1 MSAQLCSVRTINE
14 LASFASMQ
22 GIDLG
27 LNNGGFLNARLNP
40 QGVADLLLAANMASL
55 KARYP
60 RDYNEAREIQ
70 YTPADPAD
78 LDPVVILKTANYFN
92 YQSCESAG
100 YYESDAAAMMRCIIQ
115 NAIRA
120 MPAYG
125 AAPWGLDGVEPAPVW
140 LGETQKRIEA
150 AAPAQRSILDMCFP
164 SGAVDLEETP
174 LQPITRAT
182 LSSMGPTKVSGN
194 AQWAAKTGDPIPA
207 PKQQPKK
214 QPKPNGNEQPD
225 GPFLSRHTCGLPGEA
240 CTVCPL
246 TTQRK

>member
-1 MSAQLCSVRTINE
+1 MSAQICSVRTINA
-14 LASFASMQ
+14 LASFARIQ
-22 GIDLG
+22 GIDLC
-27 LNNGGFLNARLNP
+27 LNNGDQLNARLNP

-182 LSSMGPTKVSGN
+182 LSSMGPGTTPQPV
-194 AQWAAKTGDPIPA
+194 

-214 QPKPNGNEQPD
+214 QPKPNDNEQPD
-225 GPFLSRHTCGLPGEA
+225 GPF
-240 CTVCPL
+240 
-246 TTQRK
+246 